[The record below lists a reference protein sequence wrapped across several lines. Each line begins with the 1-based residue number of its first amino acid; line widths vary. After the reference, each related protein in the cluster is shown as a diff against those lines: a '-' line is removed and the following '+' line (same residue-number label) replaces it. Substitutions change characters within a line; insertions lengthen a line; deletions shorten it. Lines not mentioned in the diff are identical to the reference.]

1 MVRFLQNICSG
12 DTWLFT
18 RFDCY
23 GINKRA
29 DLHTTIFHIR
39 EIIMENIR
47 IQDDLYTYVNQAKLD
62 ELVIPEDMP
71 VAGGFASLSTD
82 VEKLMINE
90 FNTMCADA
98 SYPNEYMANACALY
112 MMAKDVKRKKKH
124 GIKPALKN
132 LAALK
137 KITTLRGYNLH
148 AKELLFKGI
157 ALPISIAV
165 EPNMKDTTHHC
176 VMVTGPNVILPDAS
190 YYKEGREQQRD
201 QLLNLWTG
209 FAKQVLAIAG
219 HSEEECEALLKD
231 TLAFDALVAKYVKS
245 REEWAEYVKMYN
257 PMKTGRVAGM
267 VKPLNLKK
275 LLTDLFGFVPE
286 EIIVAE
292 PRFFKNFKEVFN
304 AETFDAYKNWAY
316 VVTLMGSCSLLSEEL
331 RDLGGA
337 FHRALSGIAA
347 NSVPEKFAYQLASA
361 MYSEPVGL
369 YYGEKYFGEEAKK
382 DITEIVKQIV
392 ATYQKRIATNEILEQ
407 ATKEKAILKLN
418 KMGLKLAYPDRVEE
432 IYNKLVFDKSKSLF
446 DAVSALK
453 RIRLEDNFSKL
464 GKEVDRSH
472 WAMPGHMVN
481 ACYDPFV
488 NDITFPAA
496 ILQPPFYSINQTR
509 SENLGGIG
517 AVIGH
522 EISHAFD
529 SNGAKCD
536 ELGNLN
542 NWWTKADEKK
552 FNKKVNAMIK
562 QFDGIE
568 LPWGVCNGKFTVSE
582 NIADNGGM
590 AVTLDIMSNS
600 ENVSF
605 EEYFSNWAR
614 VWCQKA
620 KPEYQALLLQVDV
633 HGPSYLRA
641 NMPPR
646 NFPEW
651 YAAFNVKKTDKMY
664 LAPSKRV
671 IIW

>member
-1 MVRFLQNICSG
+1 
-12 DTWLFT
+12 
-18 RFDCY
+18 
-23 GINKRA
+23 
-29 DLHTTIFHIR
+29 
-39 EIIMENIR
+39 MEKIR
-47 IQDDLYTYVNQAKLD
+47 IQDDLYTYVNQAKLE
-62 ELVIPEDMP
+62 ELVIPADMP

-82 VEKLMINE
+82 VEKLMIGE
-90 FNTMCADA
+90 FNAMSKEA
-98 SYPNEYMANACALY
+98 SYPNDHLARACTLFAL
-112 MMAKDVKRKKKH
+112 AKDVKRKKKH

-132 LAALK
+132 LAILK
-137 KITTLRGYNLH
+137 KLSTLRGYNLH
-148 AKELLFKGI
+148 TKELLLKGI
-157 ALPISIAV
+157 ALPLNIMV
-165 EPNMKDTTHHC
+165 EPNMKDTVHHC
-176 VMVTGPNVILPDAS
+176 VMIQGPGVILPDAS
-190 YYKEGREQQRD
+190 YYAEGKEQQKEM
-201 QLLNLWTG
+201 LLNLWSG

-219 HSEEECEALLKD
+219 HCEEEIALLLQD
-231 TLAFDALVAKYVKS
+231 TLAFDALLAKYVKS
-245 REEWAEYVKMYN
+245 NEEWSEYTKMYN

-292 PRFFKNFKEVFN
+292 PRYFKHFKEVFN
-304 AETFDAYKNWAY
+304 AENFEMYKHWAY
-316 VVTLMGSCSLLSEEL
+316 VVSLYGSCSLLSEEL

-337 FHRALSGIAA
+337 FYRALSGTAA
-347 NSVPEKFAYQLASA
+347 APSAEKFAYQLASSL
-361 MYSEPVGL
+361 YSEPVGL
-369 YYGEKYFGEEAKK
+369 YYGEKYFGEAAKK
-382 DITEIVKQIV
+382 DITEIVQQIV
-392 ATYQKRIATNEILEQ
+392 ATYQKRIATNDILED

-418 KMGLKLAYPDRVEE
+418 KMGLKLAYPDRVEPL
-432 IYNKLVFDKSKSLF
+432 YDKLVFDAGKSLF
-446 DAVSALK
+446 DIVSSLK
-453 RIRLEDNFSKL
+453 KIRMEENFAKL
-464 GKEVDRSH
+464 GQEVDRSH

-542 NWWTKADEKK
+542 NWWTKADERK

-568 LPWGVCNGKFTVSE
+568 LPWGVVNGKFTVSE

-590 AVTLDIMSNS
+590 AVTLDIMSQT
-600 ENVSF
+600 EGASF
-605 EEYFSNWAR
+605 EEYFANWAR

-633 HGPSYLRA
+633 HGPCYLRA

-651 YAAFNVKKTDKMY
+651 YTAFNVKKSDGMY

-671 IIW
+671 VIW

>member
-1 MVRFLQNICSG
+1 M
-12 DTWLFT
+12 D
-18 RFDCY
+18 
-23 GINKRA
+23 K
-29 DLHTTIFHIR
+29 
-39 EIIMENIR
+39 IR

-62 ELVIPEDMP
+62 ELVIPDDMP
-71 VAGGFASLSTD
+71 VAGGFAALGQD
-82 VEKLMINE
+82 VEKLMIGE
-90 FNTMCADA
+90 FNEMCKAA
-98 SYPNEYMANACALY
+98 AYPNEHLERACTLFKL
-112 MMAKDVKRKKKH
+112 AKDVKRKKKH
-124 GIKPALKN
+124 GMKPALKN
-132 LAALK
+132 LAVLK
-137 KITTLRGYNLH
+137 KLVTLRGYNLR
-148 AKELLFKGI
+148 AKELILKGI
-157 ALPISIAV
+157 HMPLSIMV
-165 EPNMKDTTHHC
+165 EPNMKDTNHHC
-176 VMVTGPNVILPDAS
+176 VFVSGPSVILPDAS
-190 YYKEGREQQRD
+190 YYKNEQQRD
-201 QLLNLWTG
+201 AMLGLWSG
-209 FAKQVLAIAG
+209 FAKQVLAHAG
-219 HSEEECEALLKD
+219 HSEEECDALLKD
-231 TLAFDALVAKYVKS
+231 TLAFDALVAKFVKS
-245 REEWAEYVKMYN
+245 QEEWSEYTKMYN
-257 PMKTGRVAGM
+257 PMKTGRLAGM

-275 LLTDLFGFVPE
+275 LLADLFGFVPE

-292 PRFFKNFKEVFN
+292 PRYFKNFKEVFN
-304 AETFDAYKNWAY
+304 ADTFEMYKSWAY
-316 VVTLMGSCSLLSEEL
+316 VLTLMGNCGLLSEEL

-337 FHRALSGIAA
+337 FFRALSGTAA
-347 NSVPEKFAYQLASA
+347 APSAEKFAYQLASG

-382 DITEIVKQIV
+382 DITEIVRQIV
-392 ATYQKRIATNEILEQ
+392 ATYQKRIAANDILEQ
-407 ATKEKAILKLN
+407 ATKEKAILKLS

-432 IYNKLVFDKSKSLF
+432 IYNKLVFDPSKSLF
-446 DAVSALK
+446 DIVSALK
-453 RIRLEDNFSKL
+453 KIRLEENFAKL
-464 GKEVDRSH
+464 NKEVDRTH

-496 ILQPPFYSINQTR
+496 ILQAPFYSINQTR

-542 NWWTKADEKK
+542 NWWTKADERK

-600 ENVSF
+600 EDVSF

-633 HGPSYLRA
+633 HGPCYLRA

-651 YAAFNVKKTDKMY
+651 YAAFNVKKTDGMY

-671 IIW
+671 VIW

>member
-1 MVRFLQNICSG
+1 
-12 DTWLFT
+12 
-18 RFDCY
+18 
-23 GINKRA
+23 
-29 DLHTTIFHIR
+29 
-39 EIIMENIR
+39 MEKIR
-47 IQDDLYTYVNQAKLD
+47 IQDDLYTYVNQAKLE

-71 VAGGFASLSTD
+71 VAGGFAALSQD
-82 VEKLMINE
+82 VEKLMIGE
-90 FNTMCADA
+90 FAAMTEANA
-98 SYPNEYMANACALY
+98 YPNEHLQRACTLFKL
-112 MMAKDVKRKKKH
+112 AKDVKRKKKH

-132 LAALK
+132 LSVIK
-137 KITTLRGYNLH
+137 KLGTVRSFNLRSR
-148 AKELLFKGI
+148 ELMLKGI
-157 ALPISIAV
+157 AMPISIAV
-165 EPNMKDTTHHC
+165 EPNMKDTTHRC
-176 VMVTGPNVILPDAS
+176 VMVQGPGVILPDAS
-190 YYKEGREQQRD
+190 YYKNEQQKD
-201 QLLNLWTG
+201 MMLNLWSG

-219 HSEEECEALLKD
+219 HSEEDCDALLQD
-231 TLAFDALVAKYVKS
+231 TLAFDARIAQFVKS
-245 REEWAEYVKMYN
+245 NEEWSEYTKMYN
-257 PMKTGRVAGM
+257 PMPTGRVAGM
-267 VKPLNLKK
+267 VKPMNLKK
-275 LLTDLFGFVPE
+275 LLKELFGFVPE
-286 EIIVAE
+286 QIIVAE
-292 PRFFKNFKEVFN
+292 PRYFKHFKEVFN
-304 AETFDAYKNWAY
+304 AETFESYKNWAY
-316 VVTLMGSCSLLSEEL
+316 VTTLMGSCSLLSEQL
-331 RDLGGA
+331 RDLGGG
-337 FHRALSGIAA
+337 FMRALSGIAA
-347 NSVPEKFAYQLASA
+347 VSSAEKFAYQLASS

-382 DITEIVKQIV
+382 DITEIVQQIV
-392 ATYQKRIATNEILEQ
+392 ATYQKRIAANDILEQ
-407 ATKEKAILKLN
+407 ATKEKAIVKLS

-432 IYNKLVFDKSKSLF
+432 IYSKLVFDESKSLY
-446 DAVSALK
+446 DIVGSLR
-453 RIRLEDNFSKL
+453 RIRMEENFAKL
-464 GKEVDRSH
+464 DQEVDRTH

-496 ILQPPFYSINQTR
+496 ILQPPFYSIHQTR

-536 ELGNLN
+536 EYGNLN

-590 AVTLDIMSNS
+590 AVTLDIMSNT
-600 ENVSF
+600 EGVSF
-605 EEYFSNWAR
+605 EEYFANWAR

-633 HGPSYLRA
+633 HGPNYLRT

-651 YAAFNVKKTDKMY
+651 YAAFGVKKSDGMY

-671 IIW
+671 VIW

>member
-1 MVRFLQNICSG
+1 
-12 DTWLFT
+12 
-18 RFDCY
+18 
-23 GINKRA
+23 
-29 DLHTTIFHIR
+29 
-39 EIIMENIR
+39 METIR
-47 IQDDLYTYVNQAKLD
+47 IQDDLYNYVNQETL
-62 ELVIPEDMP
+62 ENLVIPDDMP
-71 VAGGFASLSTD
+71 VAGGFAALNTD
-82 VEKLMINE
+82 VEKLMIGE
-90 FNTMCADA
+90 FNEMCKSGA
-98 SYPNEYMANACALY
+98 YPNDYMARACTLFKL
-112 MMAKDVKRKKKH
+112 AKDVKRKKKH

-132 LAALK
+132 LAILK
-137 KITTLRGYNLH
+137 KVSTLRSFNLC
-148 AKELLFKGI
+148 AKELALRGI
-157 ALPISIAV
+157 ATPMSIMV
-165 EPNMKDTTHHC
+165 EANMKDTTHHC
-176 VMVTGPNVILPDAS
+176 VMIQGPSVILPDAS
-190 YYKEGREQQRD
+190 YYKNEQQRD
-201 QLLNLWTG
+201 QLLGLWSN

-219 HSEEECEALLKD
+219 HSEEECDALLKD
-231 TLAFDALVAKYVKS
+231 TLAFDALVAKFVKS
-245 REEWAEYVKMYN
+245 QEEWSEYVKMYN
-257 PMKTGRVAGM
+257 PMKTGRLAGM

-275 LLTDLFGFVPE
+275 VLKDIFGFVPE
-286 EIIVAE
+286 EIIVTE

-304 AETFDAYKNWAY
+304 QDTFEIYKNWAY
-316 VVTLMGSCSLLSEEL
+316 VTTLMGSCSLLSEEL

-337 FHRALSGIAA
+337 FMRTLSGIAA
-347 NSVPEKFAYQLASA
+347 VSSPEKFAYQLASGL
-361 MYSEPVGL
+361 YSEPVGL
-369 YYGEKYFGEEAKK
+369 YYGEKYFGEEAKA

-392 ATYQKRIATNEILEQ
+392 TTYQKRIETNDILEP
-407 ATKEKAILKLN
+407 ATKEKAILKLS
-418 KMGLKLAYPDRVEE
+418 KMGLKLGYPDRVEE
-432 IYNKLVFDKSKSLF
+432 IYDKLVFDPSKSLY
-446 DAVSALK
+446 DVVTSLR
-453 RIRLEDNFSKL
+453 RIRIEENFAKL
-464 GKEVDRSH
+464 GQEVDRTH

-496 ILQPPFYSINQTR
+496 ILQAPFYSIHQTR

-542 NWWTKADEKK
+542 NWWTKADERK

-568 LPWGVCNGKFTVSE
+568 LPWGTVNGKFTVSE

-600 ENVSF
+600 EGVSF
-605 EEYFSNWAR
+605 EEYFTNWAR

-633 HGPSYLRA
+633 HGPCILRA

-651 YAAFNVKKTDKMY
+651 YATFNVTKKDTMY
-664 LAPSKRV
+664 IAPSKRIV
-671 IIW
+671 IW

>member
-1 MVRFLQNICSG
+1 
-12 DTWLFT
+12 
-18 RFDCY
+18 
-23 GINKRA
+23 
-29 DLHTTIFHIR
+29 
-39 EIIMENIR
+39 MENIR
-47 IQDDLYTYVNQAKLD
+47 IQDDLYTYVNQQKLD
-62 ELVIPEDMP
+62 ELEIPEDMP
-71 VAGGFASLSTD
+71 VAGGFASLGTE
-82 VEKLMINE
+82 VEKLMISE
-90 FNTMCADA
+90 FNAMCKDA
-98 SYPNEYMANACALY
+98 SYPNEYMERACKLF
-112 MMAKDVKRKKKH
+112 MLAKDVKRKKKH

-132 LAALK
+132 LSILK
-137 KITTLRGYNLH
+137 KVATLRGYNLH
-148 AKELLFKGI
+148 TKELMLRGI
-157 ALPISIAV
+157 ELPLNIMV
-165 EPNMKDTTHHC
+165 EANMKDTTHHC
-176 VMVTGPNVILPDAS
+176 VMVSGPSVILPDAS
-190 YYKEGREQQRD
+190 YYRNEQQRD
-201 QLLNLWTG
+201 ALLGMWSG
-209 FAKQVLAIAG
+209 FAKQVLTIAG
-219 HSEEECEALLKD
+219 HSEEECDQLLKD
-231 TLAFDALVAKYVKS
+231 TLAFDALLAKFVKS
-245 REEWAEYVKMYN
+245 QEEWSEYVKMYN

-275 LLTDLFGFVPE
+275 LLQDLFGFVPE

-292 PRFFKNFKEVFN
+292 PRYFKNFKEVFN
-304 AETFDAYKNWAY
+304 AETFASYKSWAY
-316 VVTLMGSCSLLSEEL
+316 VTGLMGSCSLLTEEL

-337 FHRALSGIAA
+337 FFRALSGTAA
-347 NSVPEKFAYQLASA
+347 APSAEKFAYQLSSGL
-361 MYSEPVGL
+361 YSEPVGL

-392 ATYQKRIATNEILEQ
+392 ATYQKRIATNDILEQ
-407 ATKEKAILKLN
+407 ATKDKAILKLS

-432 IYNKLVFDKSKSLF
+432 IYSKLIFDESKSLF
-446 DAVSALK
+446 DIVSSLK
-453 RIRLEDNFSKL
+453 RIRLENNLSKL
-464 GKEVDRSH
+464 GKEVDRTH

-496 ILQPPFYSINQTR
+496 ILQPPFYSIHQTR

-542 NWWTKADEKK
+542 NWWTKADERK

-562 QFDGIE
+562 QFDGIQ

-600 ENVSF
+600 EGVSF
-605 EEYFSNWAR
+605 EEYFANWAR

-633 HGPSYLRA
+633 HGPAYLRA

-651 YAAFNVKKTDKMY
+651 YAAFGVKKTDGMY

>member
-1 MVRFLQNICSG
+1 
-12 DTWLFT
+12 
-18 RFDCY
+18 
-23 GINKRA
+23 
-29 DLHTTIFHIR
+29 
-39 EIIMENIR
+39 MEKIR
-47 IQDDLYTYVNQAKLD
+47 IQDDLYTYVNQAKLE

-71 VAGGFASLSTD
+71 VAGGFASLATD
-82 VEKLMINE
+82 VEKLMIGE
-90 FNTMCADA
+90 FNALCASG
-98 SYPNEYMANACALY
+98 SYPNAYMERACKLF
-112 MMAKDVKRKKKH
+112 MLAKDVKRKKKH

-132 LAALK
+132 LAVLK
-137 KITTLRGYNLH
+137 KLATLRSFNLRT
-148 AKELLFKGI
+148 KELMLRGI
-157 ALPISIAV
+157 SMPLDIGVSA
-165 EPNMKDTTHHC
+165 NMKNTTQHC
-176 VMVTGPNVILPDAS
+176 VMLSGPSVILPDAS
-190 YYKEGREQQRD
+190 YYAEERAQQKEMM
-201 QLLNLWTG
+201 LNLWTG
-209 FAKQVLAIAG
+209 FAKQVLTIAG
-219 HSEEECEALLKD
+219 HSEEECDALLKD
-231 TLAFDALVAKYVKS
+231 TLAFDAILAKYVKS
-245 REEWAEYVKMYN
+245 QEEWSEYTKMYN

-267 VKPLNLKK
+267 VKPFNLKK
-275 LLTDLFGFVPE
+275 LLTDIFGFIPE
-286 EIIVAE
+286 ELIVTE
-292 PRFFKNFKEVFN
+292 PRFFKNFKEIFN
-304 AETFDAYKNWAY
+304 AETFEAYKNWAY
-316 VVTLMGSCSLLSEEL
+316 VTTLMGSCSLLTEEL

-337 FHRALSGIAA
+337 FRRAISGIAA
-347 NSVPEKFAYQLASA
+347 NSSAEKFAYQLASGL
-361 MYSEPVGL
+361 YSEPVGL

-382 DITEIVKQIV
+382 DITEIVQQIV
-392 ATYQKRIATNEILEQ
+392 ATYQKRIATNDILEQ
-407 ATKEKAILKLN
+407 ATKDKAILKLS

-432 IYNKLVFDKSKSLF
+432 IYSKLIFDESKSLF
-446 DAVSALK
+446 DIVSTLK

-464 GKEVDRSH
+464 GSEVDRTH

-542 NWWTKADEKK
+542 NWWTKSDERK
-552 FNKKVNAMIK
+552 FNKKVQAMIK
-562 QFDGIE
+562 QFDGIQ

-600 ENVSF
+600 EGVSF

-614 VWCQKA
+614 VWCVKA

-633 HGPSYLRA
+633 HGPAYLRA

-651 YAAFNVKKTDKMY
+651 YASFGVKKTDGMY

>member
-1 MVRFLQNICSG
+1 
-12 DTWLFT
+12 
-18 RFDCY
+18 
-23 GINKRA
+23 
-29 DLHTTIFHIR
+29 
-39 EIIMENIR
+39 METIR

-62 ELVIPEDMP
+62 ELVIPADMP
-71 VAGGFASLSTD
+71 VAGGFATLSTD
-82 VEKLMINE
+82 VEKLMIGE
-90 FNTMCADA
+90 FNAMCQSGA
-98 SYPNEYMANACALY
+98 YPNEHLARACTLFKL
-112 MMAKDVKRKKKH
+112 AKDVKRKKKH

-132 LAALK
+132 LSILK
-137 KITTLRGYNLH
+137 KLNSLRGYNLH
-148 AKELLFKGI
+148 AKELILKGI
-157 ALPISIAV
+157 SMPVSIAV

-176 VMVTGPNVILPDAS
+176 VMIQGPGVILPDAS
-190 YYKEGREQQRD
+190 YYAEGKEQQRD
-201 QLLNLWTG
+201 MLLNLWSG
-209 FAKQVLAIAG
+209 SAKQVLSIAG
-219 HSEEECEALLKD
+219 HSEEEVEKLIRD

-245 REEWAEYVKMYN
+245 NEEWSEYTKMYN

-286 EIIVAE
+286 EIIVTE

-304 AETFDAYKNWAY
+304 ADTFEAYKNWAY
-316 VVTLMGSCSLLSEEL
+316 VITLYRNCSLLSEEL

-337 FHRALSGIAA
+337 FNRALSGIA
-347 NSVPEKFAYQLASA
+347 SVSSAEKYAYQLASNW
-361 MYSEPVGL
+361 YSEPVGL

-382 DITEIVKQIV
+382 DITDIVRQIV
-392 ATYQKRIATNEILEQ
+392 ATYQKRIAENDILEP
-407 ATKEKAILKLN
+407 ATKEKAILKLS
-418 KMGLKLAYPDRVEE
+418 KMGLKLAYPDRVEA
-432 IYNKLVFDKSKSLF
+432 IYDKLVFDSSKSLF
-446 DAVSALK
+446 DIVSSLS
-453 RIRLEDNFSKL
+453 RIRMEENFAKL
-464 GKEVDRSH
+464 DKEVDRTH

-496 ILQPPFYSINQTR
+496 ILQPPFYSIHQTR

-542 NWWTKADEKK
+542 NWWTKADERK
-552 FNKKVNAMIK
+552 FNKKVKAMIA

-568 LPWGVCNGKFTVSE
+568 LPWGTVNGKFTVSE

-590 AVTLDIMSNS
+590 AVTLDIMSHS
-600 ENVSF
+600 EGVSF
-605 EEYFSNWAR
+605 EEYFTNWAR

-651 YAAFNVKKTDKMY
+651 YAAFGVKKTDGMY

-671 IIW
+671 VIW

>member
-1 MVRFLQNICSG
+1 
-12 DTWLFT
+12 
-18 RFDCY
+18 
-23 GINKRA
+23 
-29 DLHTTIFHIR
+29 
-39 EIIMENIR
+39 METVR
-47 IQDDLYTYVNQAKLD
+47 IQDDLYTYVNQATLD
-62 ELVIPEDMP
+62 QLVIPDDMP
-71 VAGGFASLSTD
+71 MAGGFAALSTD
-82 VEKLMINE
+82 VEKLMIGE
-90 FNTMCADA
+90 LNTMCAEGA
-98 SYPNEYMANACALY
+98 YPNEHLARACKLYAL
-112 MMAKDVKRKKKH
+112 AKDVKRKKKH
-124 GIKPALKN
+124 GIKPALKY
-132 LAALK
+132 LAGLK
-137 KITTLRGYNLH
+137 KIATLRSYNLH
-148 AKELLFKGI
+148 AKELLLKGI
-157 ALPISIAV
+157 AMPIQIAV

-176 VMVTGPNVILPDAS
+176 VMVQGPSVILPDAS
-190 YYKEGREQQRD
+190 YYAEGREQQKEM
-201 QLLNLWTG
+201 LLNLWSG

-219 HSEEECEALLKD
+219 HSEEEIENLLKD
-231 TLAFDALVAKYVKS
+231 TLAFDAVLAKQVKT
-245 REEWAEYVKMYN
+245 REEWSEYTKMYN
-257 PMKTGRVAGM
+257 PMRTGRVAGM

-292 PRFFKNFKEVFN
+292 PRYFKNFKEVFN
-304 AETFDAYKNWAY
+304 ADTFEMYKNWAY
-316 VVTLMGSCSLLSEEL
+316 VVSLMDSCSLLSEEL
-331 RDLGGA
+331 RDLGGG
-337 FHRALSGIAA
+337 FRRAMSGIAA
-347 NSVPEKFAYQLASA
+347 NSVPEKFAYQLVSS
-361 MYSEPVGL
+361 MYSEPIGL

-382 DITEIVKQIV
+382 DITDIVKQIV
-392 ATYQKRIATNEILEQ
+392 ATYQKRIATNDILEQ
-407 ATKEKAILKLN
+407 ATKDKAILKLST
-418 KMGLKLAYPDRVEE
+418 MGLKLAYPDRVEE
-432 IYNKLVFDKSKSLF
+432 IYNKLVFDEKKSLF
-446 DAVSALK
+446 DVVCALRK
-453 RIRLEDNFSKL
+453 IRMEDNFAKL
-464 GKEVDRSH
+464 NKEVDRSH

-496 ILQPPFYSINQTR
+496 ILQPPFYSIHQTR

-542 NWWTKADEKK
+542 NWWTKADERK

-568 LPWGVCNGKFTVSE
+568 LPWGTVNGKFTVSE

-600 ENVSF
+600 EGVSF
-605 EEYFSNWAR
+605 EEYFANWAK

-633 HGPSYLRA
+633 HGPNYLRA

-651 YAAFNVKKTDKMY
+651 YETFKVKKSDGMY

-671 IIW
+671 VIW

>member
-1 MVRFLQNICSG
+1 
-12 DTWLFT
+12 
-18 RFDCY
+18 
-23 GINKRA
+23 
-29 DLHTTIFHIR
+29 
-39 EIIMENIR
+39 MEKIR

-62 ELVIPEDMP
+62 ELVIPDDMP
-71 VAGGFASLSTD
+71 VAGGFAALSQD
-82 VEKLMINE
+82 VEKLMIGE
-90 FNTMCADA
+90 FNAMCKDG
-98 SYPNEYMANACALY
+98 SYPNDHMARACTLFRL
-112 MMAKDVKRKKKH
+112 AKDVKRKKKH

-132 LAALK
+132 LAVLK
-137 KITTLRGYNLH
+137 KLGTMRSYNLR
-148 AKELLFKGI
+148 AKELILRGI
-157 ALPISIAV
+157 AMPVSIMV
-165 EPNMKDTTHHC
+165 EANMKDTTHHC
-176 VMVTGPNVILPDAS
+176 VMIQGPSVILPDAS
-190 YYKEGREQQRD
+190 YYAEGKEQQKEM
-201 QLLNLWTG
+201 LLGMWSG
-209 FAKQVLAIAG
+209 FTKQVLTLAG
-219 HSEEECEALLKD
+219 HSEEEADALIQD
-231 TLAFDALVAKYVKS
+231 TLAFDALVAKYVKTS
-245 REEWAEYVKMYN
+245 EEWSEYTKMYN

-275 LLTDLFGFVPE
+275 LLSDLFGFVPE

-292 PRFFKNFKEVFN
+292 PRYFKNFKEVFN
-304 AETFDAYKNWAY
+304 ADTFEIYKNWAY
-316 VVTLMGSCSLLSEEL
+316 VLTLMGSCSLLSEEL
-331 RDLGGA
+331 RDLGGG
-337 FHRALSGIAA
+337 FRRALSGIAA
-347 NSVPEKFAYQLASA
+347 NSSPEKFAYQLASGL
-361 MYSEPVGL
+361 YSEPVGL

-382 DITEIVKQIV
+382 DITEIVQQIV
-392 ATYQKRIATNEILEQ
+392 ATYQKRIANNDILEQ
-407 ATKEKAILKLN
+407 ATKDKAILKLS

-432 IYNKLVFDKSKSLF
+432 LYDKLVFDESKSLF
-446 DAVSALK
+446 DIVSTL
-453 RIRLEDNFSKL
+453 RMIRMEENFAKL
-464 GKEVDRSH
+464 DKEVDRTH

-496 ILQPPFYSINQTR
+496 ILQAPFYSINQTR

-542 NWWTKADEKK
+542 NWWTKADERK

-590 AVTLDIMSNS
+590 AVTLDIMSNT
-600 ENVSF
+600 EGVSF

-633 HGPSYLRA
+633 HGPCYLRA

-651 YAAFNVKKTDKMY
+651 YAAFNVKKTDGMY

-671 IIW
+671 VIW

>member
-1 MVRFLQNICSG
+1 
-12 DTWLFT
+12 
-18 RFDCY
+18 
-23 GINKRA
+23 
-29 DLHTTIFHIR
+29 
-39 EIIMENIR
+39 MEKIR

-62 ELVIPEDMP
+62 ELVIPDDMP
-71 VAGGFASLSTD
+71 VAGGFATLSTD
-82 VEKLMINE
+82 VEKLMMGE
-90 FNTMCADA
+90 FSDMCKAG
-98 SYPNEYMANACALY
+98 SYPNAYMERACKLYAL
-112 MMAKDVKRKKKH
+112 AKDVKRKKKH

-132 LAALK
+132 LAVLK
-137 KITTLRGYNLH
+137 KLTTMRSFNLR
-148 AKELLFKGI
+148 AKELTFKGI
-157 ALPISIAV
+157 AMPFSIAV

-176 VMVTGPNVILPDAS
+176 VMVSGPSVILPDAS
-190 YYKEGREQQRD
+190 YYKNEQQRD
-201 QLLNLWTG
+201 MMLNLWSG

-219 HSEEECEALLKD
+219 HSEEEIEALMQD
-231 TLAFDALVAKYVKS
+231 TLAFDALVAKFVKS
-245 REEWAEYVKMYN
+245 REEWSEYTKMYN
-257 PMKTGRVAGM
+257 PMTTGRVAGM
-267 VKPLNLKK
+267 VKPMNLKK
-275 LLTDLFGFVPE
+275 LLKDIFGFVPQQ
-286 EIIVAE
+286 IIVAE
-292 PRFFKNFKEVFN
+292 PRYFKNFKEVFN
-304 AETFDAYKNWAY
+304 QDTFEMYKNWAY
-316 VVTLMGSCSLLSEEL
+316 VTTLMGSCSLLTEQL

-337 FHRALSGIAA
+337 FGRALSGIAA
-347 NSVPEKFAYQLASA
+347 NSSAEKFAYQLASG
-361 MYSEPVGL
+361 MYMEPVGL

-382 DITEIVKQIV
+382 DITEIVQQIV
-392 ATYQKRIATNEILEQ
+392 ATYQKRIETNDILEP
-407 ATKEKAILKLN
+407 ATKEKAILKLS
-418 KMGLKLAYPDRVEE
+418 KMGLKLGYPDRVEA
-432 IYNKLVFDKSKSLF
+432 IYDKLIFDERKSLF
-446 DAVSALK
+446 DIVSAL
-453 RIRLEDNFSKL
+453 RQIRMEDNFAKL
-464 GKEVDRSH
+464 DKEVDRTH

-496 ILQPPFYSINQTR
+496 ILQPPFYSLNQTR

-542 NWWTKADEKK
+542 NWWTKADERK

-600 ENVSF
+600 EGVSF
-605 EEYFSNWAR
+605 EEYFANWAR

-651 YAAFNVKKTDKMY
+651 YAAFNVTKRDGMY
-664 LAPSKRV
+664 LAPAKRV
-671 IIW
+671 VIW

>member
-1 MVRFLQNICSG
+1 
-12 DTWLFT
+12 
-18 RFDCY
+18 
-23 GINKRA
+23 
-29 DLHTTIFHIR
+29 
-39 EIIMENIR
+39 MEKVR

-71 VAGGFASLSTD
+71 VAGGFATLSTD
-82 VEKLMINE
+82 VEKLMIGE
-90 FNTMCADA
+90 FNTMCETAA
-98 SYPNEYMANACALY
+98 YPNAYMARACALY
-112 MMAKDVKRKKKH
+112 TLAKDVKRKKKH
-124 GIKPALKN
+124 GIKPALKK
-132 LAALK
+132 LAILK
-137 KITTLRGYNLH
+137 KTATLRGFNLH
-148 AKELLFKGI
+148 ARELLLNGI
-157 ALPISIAV
+157 AMPINIAV
-165 EPNMKDTTHHC
+165 DANMKDTTHHC
-176 VMVTGPNVILPDAS
+176 VMIQGPNVILPDAS
-190 YYKEGREQQRD
+190 YYKNEQQRD
-201 QLLNLWTG
+201 QLLNLWSG
-209 FAKQVLAIAG
+209 FAKQVLVIAG
-219 HSEEECEALLKD
+219 HSAEEIELLLKD
-231 TLAFDALVAKYVKS
+231 TLAFDARIAKFVKS
-245 REEWAEYVKMYN
+245 QEEWSEYTKMYN

-275 LLTDLFGFVPE
+275 LLADLFGFVPE
-286 EIIVAE
+286 EMIVTE

-304 AETFDAYKNWAY
+304 ADSFTAYKSWAY
-316 VVTLMGSCSLLSEEL
+316 VTTLMGNCGLLSEEL

-337 FHRALSGIAA
+337 FRRAISGIAA
-347 NSVPEKFAYQLASA
+347 MPSAEKFAYQLASS

-382 DITEIVKQIV
+382 DITEIVQQIV
-392 ATYQKRIATNEILEQ
+392 ATYQKRIETNDILEP
-407 ATKEKAILKLN
+407 ATKEKAILKLS
-418 KMGLKLAYPDRVEE
+418 KMGLKLGYPDRVED
-432 IYNKLVFDKSKSLF
+432 IYNKLVFDESKSLF
-446 DAVSALK
+446 DIVAALK
-453 RIRLEDNFSKL
+453 RIRMEDNFSKL
-464 GKEVDRSH
+464 NKEVDRTH

-496 ILQPPFYSINQTR
+496 ILQPPFYSIRQTR

-542 NWWTKADEKK
+542 NWWTKADERK

-562 QFDGIE
+562 QFDGIQ
-568 LPWGVCNGKFTVSE
+568 LPWGICNGKFTVSE

-590 AVTLDIMSNS
+590 AVTLDIMSRT
-600 ENVSF
+600 EGVSF

-633 HGPSYLRA
+633 HGPAYLRA

-651 YAAFNVKKTDKMY
+651 YTAFSVKKTDGMY

-671 IIW
+671 VIW

>member
-1 MVRFLQNICSG
+1 
-12 DTWLFT
+12 
-18 RFDCY
+18 
-23 GINKRA
+23 
-29 DLHTTIFHIR
+29 
-39 EIIMENIR
+39 MEKIR
-47 IQDDLYTYVNQAKLD
+47 IQDDLYTYVNQDKLN
-62 ELVIPEDMP
+62 ELVIPDDMP
-71 VAGGFASLSTD
+71 VAGGFAALSLD
-82 VEKLMINE
+82 VEKLMIGE
-90 FNTMCADA
+90 FNTMCKEK
-98 SYPNEYMANACALY
+98 SYPNEHLERACTLFAL
-112 MMAKDVKRKKKH
+112 AKDVKRKKKH

-132 LAALK
+132 LAILK
-137 KITTLRGYNLH
+137 KLGTLRSFNNH
-148 AKELLFKGI
+148 AKDLILQGI
-157 ALPISIAV
+157 AMPLNISVDA
-165 EPNMKDTTHHC
+165 NMKDTTHHC
-176 VMVTGPNVILPDAS
+176 VMIQGPGVILPDVS
-190 YYKEGREQQRD
+190 YYKNEQQKD
-201 QLLNLWTG
+201 MLLNMWAG
-209 FAKQVLAIAG
+209 PAKQVLAIAG
-219 HSEEECEALLKD
+219 HSEEEIETLIRE
-231 TLAFDALVAKYVKS
+231 TLAFDALLADYVKS
-245 REEWAEYVKMYN
+245 NEEWSEYTKMYN

-275 LLTDLFGFVPE
+275 LLKDIFGFVPE
-286 EIIVAE
+286 EIIVTE
-292 PRFFKNFKEVFN
+292 PRFFKNFKKVFN
-304 AETFDAYKNWAY
+304 QENYSLYKSWAY
-316 VVTLMGSCSLLSEEL
+316 VTTLMGNCGLLSEEL
-331 RDLGGA
+331 RELGGA

-347 NSVPEKFAYQLASA
+347 VSSAEKFAYQLASS

-382 DITEIVKQIV
+382 DITEIVQQIV
-392 ATYQKRIATNEILEQ
+392 ATYQKRIAENDILEP
-407 ATKEKAILKLN
+407 ATKEKAILKLS

-432 IYNKLVFDKSKSLF
+432 IYNKLVFDERKSLF
-446 DAVSALK
+446 EIVASLRK
-453 RIRLEDNFSKL
+453 IRLTENFAKL
-464 GKEVDRSH
+464 DKEVDRTH

-496 ILQPPFYSINQTR
+496 ILQPPFYSIHQTR

-542 NWWTKADEKK
+542 NWWTKADERK
-552 FNKKVNAMIK
+552 FNKKVQAMIK

-590 AVTLDIMSNS
+590 AVTLDIMSHS
-600 ENVSF
+600 EGVSF

-633 HGPSYLRA
+633 HGPCLLRA

-651 YAAFNVKKTDKMY
+651 YSAFNVKKTDKMY
-664 LAPSKRV
+664 LAPSKRIV
-671 IIW
+671 IW